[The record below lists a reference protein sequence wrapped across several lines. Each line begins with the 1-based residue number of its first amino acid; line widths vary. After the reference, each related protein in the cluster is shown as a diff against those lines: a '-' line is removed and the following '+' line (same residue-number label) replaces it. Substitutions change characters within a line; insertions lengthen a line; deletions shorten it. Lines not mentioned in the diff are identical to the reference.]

1 MNELYALC
9 NSPEEIADVWSKL
22 PNQFV
27 IKTTNGCANNV
38 LIKDKNKADVHQII
52 KKFKRWQKD
61 PYALRT
67 GQLFYGDIKPRIIIE
82 KYMYQENNSDASLI
96 DYKFYCFNGEP
107 KFCNLLS
114 NRVFNMHHVD
124 KMIYDL
130 DWTPI
135 PSAFKPGTSLNE
147 VPRPKSLE
155 QMIEIARYLSNGIP
169 YVRVDLYEINE
180 KPVFGEM
187 TFTPGF
193 DLGYTDA
200 FQEELGSYIHL
211 DGQ

>member
-1 MNELYALC
+1 MYQA
-9 NSPEEIADVWSKL
+9 
-22 PNQFV
+22 
-27 IKTTNGCANNV
+27 
-38 LIKDKNKADVHQII
+38 
-52 KKFKRWQKD
+52 KD
-61 PYALRT
+61 P
-67 GQLFYGDIKPRIIIE
+67 
-82 KYMYQENNSDASLI
+82 DAPLT

-114 NRVFNMHHVD
+114 NRVFNTHHMD

-130 DWTPI
+130 DWNPI

-155 QMIEIARYLSNGIP
+155 QMIEIARSLSKGIP

-193 DLGYTDA
+193 DLRYTEK
-200 FQEELGSYIHL
+200 FQEEQGSYIHF